1 MLEKIKPY
9 PIEPLTEKD
18 IESCD
23 GISEAINRWFN
34 EYAEPGPNGIS
45 EADRAYLASL
55 YTPQERFLR
64 KLYEQLDKEDKDGRR
79 S

>member
-18 IESCD
+18 LESCD
-23 GISEAINRWFN
+23 EIRKAINRWFK
-34 EYAEPGPNGIS
+34 EYTKPGPNGIS
-45 EADRAYLASL
+45 EADRAFLADL

-64 KLYEQLDKEDKDGRR
+64 EFYEQLDKEAD
-79 S
+79 